1 MSVAPL
7 MVGILGYFVLRQVE
21 MNTMLSFLMGVLVF
35 GFVYLLVVWNV
46 GMNSFERNLFKAP
59 LLRLVS
65 KL

>member
-7 MVGILGYFVLRQVE
+7 MVGILGYFVLRRVE
-21 MNTMLSFLMGVLVF
+21 INTMLSFLMSVLVF

>member
-1 MSVAPL
+1 MAPL